1 MNINIKE
8 IQEQEPKSIV
18 ENNIYKYPS
27 CGLPKLTIGFS
38 ESSNSTRFESNSCKN
53 VKRVSFNNNVTVV
66 NIQSHKK
73 YLRTQNNQKFPSVFE
88 EDFKDENKQ
97 KCVNCEIF

>member
-1 MNINIKE
+1 MNIKFKE
-8 IQEQEPKSIV
+8 FHEQEPKSIV

-27 CGLPKLTIGFS
+27 CGLPKPTINFS
-38 ESSNSTRFESNSCKN
+38 ESSNSTRFESKSCKN

-73 YLRTQNNQKFPSVFE
+73 YFRNQNNQAFPSAFE

-97 KCVNCEIF
+97 KCVNCSIF